1 MKPKGT
7 REYVKSKE
15 EYVLLQ
21 EYAKRVAKIAAK
33 KLVKNKND
41 KNKLR
46 WGDDFAPHFDIY
58 YAQQNKIR
66 EYMKEMN
73 KKKFI
78 NKKSNK
84 QNVFHVVQEE

>member
-46 WGDDFAPHFDIY
+46 
-58 YAQQNKIR
+58 
-66 EYMKEMN
+66 
-73 KKKFI
+73 
-78 NKKSNK
+78 
-84 QNVFHVVQEE
+84 